1 MKSKIIKKILKRGF
15 LFITLLFWGLII
27 SSADSLWE
35 PFIQIL
41 NEDGSVY
48 WQMMYYWVPIIGFII
63 DYFIFSF
70 FYTVK
75 DFE

>member
-1 MKSKIIKKILKRGF
+1 MKSKIVKVLKRGF

-27 SSADSLWE
+27 SSADSLRE

-63 DYFIFSF
+63 DYFIFRF
-70 FYTVK
+70 FYTAK

>member
-1 MKSKIIKKILKRGF
+1 MKSKIVKVLKDSF
-15 LFITLLFWGLII
+15 FFITILFWSLII
-27 SSADSLWE
+27 CSADSLWE

-48 WQMMYYWVPIIGFII
+48 WQMMYYWVPIVGFII

-70 FYTVK
+70 FYTAE
-75 DFE
+75 DFK